1 MVEFFIIYRYN
12 IVKSNCM
19 GEIDLKKE
27 CKYSKINK
35 TCSPAVDIIINL
47 LQLTAAGCIN
57 AVGIT
62 MFLSPVKLY
71 DSGISG
77 TAMLLNYLTPDMF
90 TLSLFLL
97 LLNIPLFAYGCKKQ
111 GIRFTVMSIY
121 TVGIYALCSFLINEV
136 FPVNVATSSPFA
148 GNDLLL
154 CAIFGGIISGVGSGL
169 TIRYGAAIDGV
180 EVMAVIFAKKI
191 GISVGTFVM
200 SYNVVLYTVAGFL
213 SESWSLPLYSIITY
227 MAGLKTIDFIV
238 EGLDKAKA
246 VMIITNHPDDVCSA
260 LSEGFGSGITIYDAK
275 GYYSGQN
282 KKIVYFVVNRFQ
294 IAKAK
299 KLVVGSDPTAFI
311 SITETSEVLGL
322 KRYKK

>member
-1 MVEFFIIYRYN
+1 MKNNTAKTLIS
-12 IVKSNCM
+12 KSGPSM
-19 GEIDLKKE
+19 
-27 CKYSKINK
+27 
-35 TCSPAVDIIINL
+35 TDIIKNL
-47 LQLTAAGCIN
+47 IQLTLAGFIN
-57 AVGIT
+57 SVGIT

-77 TAMLLNYLTPDMF
+77 TAMLLNYLTPDTF
-90 TLSLFLL
+90 TLSLFLII
-97 LLNIPLFAYGCKKQ
+97 LNVPLFIYGFKKQ
-111 GIRFTVMSIY
+111 GLRFTVFSIY
-121 TVGIYALCSFLINEV
+121 TVCVYSFSSFLINEV
-136 FPVNVATSSPFA
+136 FPINVATSSPFA

-169 TIRYGAAIDGV
+169 TIRFGAAIDGV
-180 EVMAVIFAKKI
+180 EVMAVIFAKKL
-191 GISVGTFVM
+191 GITVGTFVM
-200 SYNVVLYTVAGFL
+200 MYNILLYTAAGVL

-246 VMIITNHPDDVCSA
+246 VMIITSKPEVVCAA
-260 LSEGFGSGITIYDAK
+260 LSEGFGSGITVYDAK
-275 GYYSGQN
+275 GYYSGQS

-299 KLVVGSDPTAFI
+299 RLVTEADPMAFI

-322 KRYKK
+322 KKIKKRGKQNA